1 MQNYYEVLK
10 VKKTASQDEIK
21 KAYHVL
27 ASKYHPDKHP
37 ENQKYAEDMM
47 KDINIAHEVLL
58 DAESR
63 RKYDESLEPNF
74 SNQNAY
80 ESQSY
85 YSSEEEKGEPP
96 PIFESLKEHRILIL
110 AAIVI
115 IGIILFGEKR
125 HPPEAPIQ
133 NIVPIEKIPPEK
145 MI

>member
-10 VKKTASQDEIK
+10 VKKTASSDEIK

-63 RKYDESLEPNF
+63 RKYDESLESNF
-74 SNQNAY
+74 VNQNVY
-80 ESQSY
+80 ESQAY
-85 YSSEEEKGEPP
+85 YSREEEGEPP

-125 HPPEAPIQ
+125 HPPEATIQ

>member
-10 VKKTASQDEIK
+10 VKKTASSDEIK

-37 ENQKYAEDMM
+37 KNQKYAEDMM

-63 RKYDESLEPNF
+63 RKYDESLESNF
-74 SNQNAY
+74 VNQNVY
-80 ESQSY
+80 ESQAY
-85 YSSEEEKGEPP
+85 YSREEEGEPP
-96 PIFESLKEHRILIL
+96 PIFESLKEHKILIL

-125 HPPEAPIQ
+125 HPIEAPAQ

>member
-10 VKKTASQDEIK
+10 VKKTASSDEIK

-47 KDINIAHEVLL
+47 KDINVAHEVLL

-96 PIFESLKEHRILIL
+96 PIFESLKEHRVLIL

>member
-10 VKKTASQDEIK
+10 VKKTASSAEIK

-58 DAESR
+58 DAELR
-63 RKYDESLEPNF
+63 RKYDESLESNF
-74 SNQNAY
+74 VNQNVY
-80 ESQSY
+80 ESQAY
-85 YSSEEEKGEPP
+85 YSREEEGEPP

-125 HPPEAPIQ
+125 HPIEAPTQ

>member
-1 MQNYYEVLK
+1 MQNYYEILN
-10 VKKTASQDEIK
+10 VKKTASSDEIK

-37 ENQKYAEDMM
+37 DNQKYAEDMM
-47 KDINIAHEVLL
+47 KDINVAHEVLL
-58 DAESR
+58 NAESR
-63 RKYDESLEPNF
+63 RKYDESLELNF

-80 ESQSY
+80 ESQAY

-125 HPPEAPIQ
+125 HPAETPIQ
-133 NIVPIEKIPPEK
+133 NIVPVEKIPPEK

>member
-85 YSSEEEKGEPP
+85 YSSEEEKVEPP

>member
-10 VKKTASQDEIK
+10 VKKTASSDEIK

-63 RKYDESLEPNF
+63 RKYDESLESNF
-74 SNQNAY
+74 VNQNVY
-80 ESQSY
+80 EPQAY
-85 YSSEEEKGEPP
+85 YSKEEEGEPP

-125 HPPEAPIQ
+125 HPIEAPTQ

>member
-10 VKKTASQDEIK
+10 VKKTASSAEIK

-37 ENQKYAEDMM
+37 ENQKYAEDIM

-63 RKYDESLEPNF
+63 RKYDESLESNF
-74 SNQNAY
+74 VNQNVY
-80 ESQSY
+80 ESQAY
-85 YSSEEEKGEPP
+85 YSREEEGEPP

-125 HPPEAPIQ
+125 HPIEAPTQ

>member
-10 VKKTASQDEIK
+10 VKKTASSDEIK

-47 KDINIAHEVLL
+47 KDINVAHEVLL

-80 ESQSY
+80 ESQSC

>member
-10 VKKTASQDEIK
+10 VKKTASSDEIK

-63 RKYDESLEPNF
+63 RKYDESLESNF
-74 SNQNAY
+74 VNQNVY
-80 ESQSY
+80 ESQAY
-85 YSSEEEKGEPP
+85 YSKEEEGEPP

-125 HPPEAPIQ
+125 HPIEAPAQ

>member
-10 VKKTASQDEIK
+10 VKKTASSAEIK

-47 KDINIAHEVLL
+47 KEINVAHEVLL
-58 DAESR
+58 DSESR
-63 RKYDESLEPNF
+63 QKYDESLQPNF
-74 SNQNAY
+74 ANQNMY
-80 ESQSY
+80 ESQAY
-85 YSSEEEKGEPP
+85 HSSKEDEGEPP
-96 PIFESLKEHRILIL
+96 PIFESLKEHRVLIF

-115 IGIILFGEKR
+115 VGIILFGEKR
-125 HPPEAPIQ
+125 HSAEIPTQ

>member
-10 VKKTASQDEIK
+10 VKKTASSDEIK

-63 RKYDESLEPNF
+63 RKYDESLESNF
-74 SNQNAY
+74 VNQNVY
-80 ESQSY
+80 ESQAY
-85 YSSEEEKGEPP
+85 YSREEEGEPP

-125 HPPEAPIQ
+125 HPIEAPAQ

>member
-10 VKKTASQDEIK
+10 VKKTASSAEIK

-63 RKYDESLEPNF
+63 RKYDESLESNF
-74 SNQNAY
+74 VNQNVY
-80 ESQSY
+80 ESQAY
-85 YSSEEEKGEPP
+85 YSREEEGEPP
-96 PIFESLKEHRILIL
+96 SIFESLKEHRILIL

-125 HPPEAPIQ
+125 HPIEAPTQ
-133 NIVPIEKIPPEK
+133 NIVPIDKIPPEK

>member
-10 VKKTASQDEIK
+10 VKKTASSAEIK
-21 KAYHVL
+21 KAYHAL

-37 ENQKYAEDMM
+37 ENQKYAEDKM
-47 KDINIAHEVLL
+47 KEINIAHEVLL
-58 DAESR
+58 NPESR
-63 RKYDESLEPNF
+63 QKYDESLQPNF
-74 SNQNAY
+74 ANQN
-80 ESQSY
+80 SSDFQTN
-85 YSSEEEKGEPP
+85 YSSKEEGEPP
-96 PIFESLKEHRILIL
+96 PIFDSLKEHRILIL

-125 HPPEAPIQ
+125 HSAEIPTE

>member
-10 VKKTASQDEIK
+10 VKKTASSAEIK

-63 RKYDESLEPNF
+63 RKYDESLESNF
-74 SNQNAY
+74 VNQNVY
-80 ESQSY
+80 ESQAY
-85 YSSEEEKGEPP
+85 YSREEEGEPP

-125 HPPEAPIQ
+125 HPIEAPTQ

>member
-1 MQNYYEVLK
+1 MQNYYEILK
-10 VKKTASQDEIK
+10 VKKTASSDEIK

-37 ENQKYAEDMM
+37 DNQKYAEDMM
-47 KDINIAHEVLL
+47 KDINVAHEVLL
-58 DAESR
+58 NAESR

-74 SNQNAY
+74 LNQNAY
-80 ESQSY
+80 ESRTY

-125 HPPEAPIQ
+125 HSAEAPIQ

>member
-10 VKKTASQDEIK
+10 VKKTASSDEIK

-47 KDINIAHEVLL
+47 KDINVAHEVLL

-85 YSSEEEKGEPP
+85 YSSEEEKGEPT

>member
-10 VKKTASQDEIK
+10 VKKTASSDEIK

-47 KDINIAHEVLL
+47 KDINVAHEVLL

-133 NIVPIEKIPPEK
+133 NIVPIEKILPEK

>member
-10 VKKTASQDEIK
+10 VKKTASSDEIK

-47 KDINIAHEVLL
+47 KDINVAHEVLL

-85 YSSEEEKGEPP
+85 YSSEDEKGEPP

-125 HPPEAPIQ
+125 HPAEAPIQ
-133 NIVPIEKIPPEK
+133 NIVPIEKISPEK

>member
-10 VKKTASQDEIK
+10 VKKTASSDEIK

-63 RKYDESLEPNF
+63 RKYDESLESNF
-74 SNQNAY
+74 VNQNVY
-80 ESQSY
+80 ESQAY
-85 YSSEEEKGEPP
+85 YSKEEEGEPP

-125 HPPEAPIQ
+125 HPIEAPTQ
-133 NIVPIEKIPPEK
+133 NIIPIEKIPPEK

>member
-10 VKKTASQDEIK
+10 VKKTASSAEIK

-63 RKYDESLEPNF
+63 RKYDESLESNF
-74 SNQNAY
+74 VNQNVY
-80 ESQSY
+80 ETQAY
-85 YSSEEEKGEPP
+85 YSREEEGEPP

-115 IGIILFGEKR
+115 IGIILFAEKR
-125 HPPEAPIQ
+125 HPIEAPTQ

>member
-10 VKKTASQDEIK
+10 VKKTASSDEIK

-37 ENQKYAEDMM
+37 ENKKYAEDMM

-63 RKYDESLEPNF
+63 RKYDESLESNF
-74 SNQNAY
+74 VNQNVY
-80 ESQSY
+80 ESQAY
-85 YSSEEEKGEPP
+85 YSKEEEGEPP

-125 HPPEAPIQ
+125 HPIEAPAQ

>member
-10 VKKTASQDEIK
+10 VKKTASSAEIK

-63 RKYDESLEPNF
+63 RKYDESLESNF
-74 SNQNAY
+74 VNQNVY
-80 ESQSY
+80 ESQAY
-85 YSSEEEKGEPP
+85 YSREEEG
-96 PIFESLKEHRILIL
+96 
-110 AAIVI
+110 
-115 IGIILFGEKR
+115 R
-125 HPPEAPIQ
+125 HLYSNP
-133 NIVPIEKIPPEK
+133 
-145 MI
+145 

>member
-10 VKKTASQDEIK
+10 VKKTASSDEIK

-27 ASKYHPDKHP
+27 ASRYHPDKHP

-63 RKYDESLEPNF
+63 RKYDESLESNF
-74 SNQNAY
+74 VNQNVY
-80 ESQSY
+80 ESQAY
-85 YSSEEEKGEPP
+85 YSREEEGEPP
-96 PIFESLKEHRILIL
+96 PIFESLKEHKILIL

-125 HPPEAPIQ
+125 HPIEAPTQ